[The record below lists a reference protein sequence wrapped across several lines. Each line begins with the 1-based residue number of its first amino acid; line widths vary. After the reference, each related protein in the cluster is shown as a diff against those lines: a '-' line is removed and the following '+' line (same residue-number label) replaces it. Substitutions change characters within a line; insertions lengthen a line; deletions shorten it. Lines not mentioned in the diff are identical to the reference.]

1 MSRLLQELK
10 HSRSVWRP
18 LVPGVASV
26 YCCIALTTSAA
37 TNAPPSSL
45 SDDTLI
51 GIKFDQKLN
60 SQVNPE
66 LVFRDEQGKAVKLAG
81 YFDRKPLILNL
92 GYYECPM
99 LCSLVLNGMV
109 ESLLGLKLDIG
120 NEFDVICVS
129 IDPSET
135 PELAAAKKRT
145 YLKRYGRA
153 GADSGW
159 HFLTGDAAA
168 IEELSAQVGFRYA
181 YDPVIKEY
189 AHPSGL
195 IILTPDGKVARYF
208 FGIDFPAKEMAAALR
223 TADDRKVGSP
233 IEQFVLLCFHY
244 SPLTGKYGDLIM
256 AAVRVSGVATLLA
269 LGGILVVRAR
279 RKRPARL
286 EEAES

>member
-1 MSRLLQELK
+1 MKRSSPELK
-10 HSRSVWRP
+10 LRRSIWRP
-18 LVPGVASV
+18 LVSCA
-26 YCCIALTTSAA
+26 ALAVCSLTILSSAA
-37 TNAPPSSL
+37 TNIQSSSL

-51 GIKFDQKLN
+51 SIKFDQKLDN
-60 SQVNPE
+60 QVNGE
-66 LVFRDEQGKAVKLAG
+66 LVFRDETGTAVRLAD
-81 YFDRKPLILNL
+81 YFGRKPIILNL

-153 GADSGW
+153 GAESGW
-159 HFLTGDAAA
+159 HFLTGDQAA
-168 IEELSAQVGFRYA
+168 IDALAGQVGFHYA

-208 FGIDFPAKEMAAALR
+208 FGIDFPAKEMSAALR
-223 TADDRKVGSP
+223 TADDGRVGSP

-244 SPLTGKYGDLIM
+244 SPLTGKYGGWIM
-256 AAVRVSGVATLLA
+256 AGIRVSGVVTLLV
-269 LGGILVVRAR
+269 LSGILVVRAR
-279 RKRPARL
+279 RERQAPPGQVK
-286 EEAES
+286 S

>member
-1 MSRLLQELK
+1 MIRLLPELK
-10 HSRSVWRP
+10 PSWPVWRP
-18 LVPGVASV
+18 LVPCAALV
-26 YCCIALTTSAA
+26 YCGLAIAASAA
-37 TNAPPSSL
+37 TNVPPSSL

-66 LVFRDEQGKAVKLAG
+66 LVFRDEQGNAVKLAA

-109 ESLLGLKLDIG
+109 ESLLGLNLDIG

-135 PELAAAKKRT
+135 PERAATKKRT

-159 HFLTGDAAA
+159 HFLTGDPAA
-168 IEELSAQVGFRYA
+168 IEELSAQVGFHYA

-195 IILTPDGKVARYF
+195 IFLTPEGKVARYF
-208 FGIDFPAKEMAAALR
+208 FGIDFPAKEMAEALR

-244 SPLTGKYGDLIM
+244 SPLTGKYGNLIM
-256 AAVRVSGVATLLA
+256 AVVRVSGVATLLA
-269 LGGILVVRAR
+269 LGGILVVRSR
-279 RKRPARL
+279 RKRAVRPK
-286 EEAES
+286 EGES